1 MSIKEL
7 IQQLQEYPNQDADVN
22 FVVNMVDSEDDTF
35 DVEDCDISF
44 FQQDVDDAMSYD
56 LFIHLNDKIKAKRNK
71 YREDSIRNLLD
82 KHRRLTI
89 ELDADALHKN
99 NIVILN
105 ENEDVL
111 REIEVGGRHYQHD
124 NIIIMLQTIMG

>member
-7 IQQLQEYPNQDADVN
+7 IKELQKYPNQDAEVN
-22 FVVNMVDSEDDTF
+22 FVVNMVNSDDDTF
-35 DVEDCDISF
+35 DVENCDISF

-56 LFIHLNDKIKAKRNK
+56 LFIHLDSETEAKRSK
-71 YREDSIRNLLD
+71 CREDSIRNLLEE
-82 KHRRLTI
+82 HRRLTI
-89 ELDADALHKN
+89 ELDTDALHKN

-111 REIEVGGRHYQHD
+111 REIEVGGRHYQYD
-124 NIIIMLQTIMG
+124 NIIIMLQSIIG

>member
-7 IQQLQEYPNQDADVN
+7 IQQLQEYPNQDAEVN
-22 FVVNMVDSEDDTF
+22 FVVNMVNSEDDTF
-35 DVEDCDISF
+35 DVEDCEISF
-44 FQQDVDDAMSYD
+44 FQQDVEDAMSYD
-56 LFIHLNDKIKAKRNK
+56 LFIHLNDKIEAKRRK
-71 YREDSIRNLLD
+71 HREDSIRNLLA

-89 ELDADALHKN
+89 ELDTDALHKN

-124 NIIIMLQTIMG
+124 NIIIMLQTIIG

>member
-1 MSIKEL
+1 
-7 IQQLQEYPNQDADVN
+7 
-22 FVVNMVDSEDDTF
+22 
-35 DVEDCDISF
+35 
-44 FQQDVDDAMSYD
+44 
-56 LFIHLNDKIKAKRNK
+56 LNDKIEAKRSK
-71 YREDSIRNLLD
+71 HREDSIRNLLD
-82 KHRRLTI
+82 EHRRLTI
-89 ELDADALHKN
+89 ELDTDALHKN